1 MQALTIAT
9 KGFVVTGNFVIER
22 DIITDFL
29 MRQGGQI
36 KTGISTKVDYVIAGR
51 DCGWV
56 KIQKVNELN
65 NSKNT
70 NIKILVDIDL
80 EFLMTKYGT

>member
-1 MQALTIAT
+1 MTIAT
-9 KGFVVTGNFVIER
+9 KGFVVTGNFDIER
-22 DIITDFL
+22 EIITDFL
-29 MRQGGQI
+29 MRQGGQV
-36 KTGISTKVDYVIAGR
+36 KPGITAKVDYDIAGR

-65 NSKNT
+65 QSKKA
-70 NIKILVDIDL
+70 NIKILADIDL